1 MYRTAMIAAVLV
13 PTLAAAQ
20 ATVSASSQ
28 ASARAQAGRNNAQA
42 SSSVDAEIAIAR
54 QSGVPTNP
62 IRRRAAEGRAKGAAE
77 AQVALAARRVRMNLE
92 AAHSAMVRA
101 GRTRPSDQETEQGA
115 AVIER
120 GFTRAQVEAV
130 ARSAPSDRSLVVAF
144 DILTKLAAR
153 GVETGKALATVQSRL
168 EARATDAQLSALAS
182 GNASAGAGAGAAN
195 GLGANAA
202 AGANAAV
209 GAAAT
214 GTKGAT
220 SVTGSVTGTVGGVIK
235 P

>member
-1 MYRTAMIAAVLV
+1 MYRIAMIAAVVV

-20 ATVSASSQ
+20 TTVSASSQ
-28 ASARAQAGRNNAQA
+28 ASAQAQTGKSNAQA
-42 SSSVDAEIAIAR
+42 SSSVEAEIAIAR
-54 QSGVPTNP
+54 RSGLPVNP
-62 IRRRAAEGRAKGAAE
+62 IRRRAAEGRAKGATE

-92 AAHSAMVRA
+92 AAHGAMIRA
-101 GRTRPSDQETEQGA
+101 GRARPSDHETEQGA

-144 DILTKLAAR
+144 DVLTKLAAR
-153 GVETGKALATVQSRL
+153 GVETGKALATVRSRL
-168 EARATDAQLSALAS
+168 EARATDAQLTALAS
-182 GNASAGAGAGAAN
+182 GNAGVGAGVAN
-195 GLGANAA
+195 GAGANAA
-202 AGANAAV
+202 ASANAAV

-220 SVTGSVTGTVGGVIK
+220 SVTGGVTGTVGGVIK

>member
-1 MYRTAMIAAVLV
+1 MYRIAMIAAVVV
-13 PTLAAAQ
+13 PALAAAQ
-20 ATVSASSQ
+20 TTVSASSQ
-28 ASARAQAGRNNAQA
+28 TSARARAGQSNAQA

-54 QSGVPTNP
+54 RSGVPTHP
-62 IRRRAAEGRAKGAAE
+62 IRRRAAEGRAKGATE

-101 GRTRPSDQETEQGA
+101 GRARPSDQETEQGA
-115 AVIER
+115 AVLER
-120 GFTRAQVEAV
+120 GYTRAQVEAV

-144 DILTKLAAR
+144 DVLTKLAAR
-153 GVETGKALATVQSRL
+153 GVEPGKALATVQSRL
-168 EARATDAQLSALAS
+168 EARATDAQISALAT
-182 GNASAGAGAGAAN
+182 GNAHARAGAAN

-220 SVTGSVTGTVGGVIK
+220 SVTGGVTGTVGGVIK